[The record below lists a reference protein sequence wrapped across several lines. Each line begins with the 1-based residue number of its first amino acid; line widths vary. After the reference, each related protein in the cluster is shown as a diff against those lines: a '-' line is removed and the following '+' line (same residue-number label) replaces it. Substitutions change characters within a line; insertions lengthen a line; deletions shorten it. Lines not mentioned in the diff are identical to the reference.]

1 MKFSAVALVVAVI
14 AGAKAPAYMSQAP
27 AYLTQAPAYMT
38 QSPAYMTQ
46 AQAYMTA
53 AQAQAT
59 ATITGVVVTTDS
71 APQPI
76 AGAVVTMTGGAS
88 GQLLS
93 AITDETGRFV
103 LSNLTPGRYSVSAS
117 KPAYV
122 PMAYGATRPGRPGV
136 TIAVAAGPSVNI
148 QVALPRG
155 GVITGT
161 IRDQLGDPAADV
173 QVLIARADRLST
185 SGQMYIEN
193 IVSTDDRGVYRVY
206 GLMPDDYIVS
216 ALPGRFMG
224 GEMFA
229 PSRDEVDA
237 KLRRLELRFAQSTIG
252 GSAPPAAA
260 DQKSAPVAPEV
271 PFTIGATYYPGTPV
285 AGDAARIR
293 VAMGEERRGVD
304 IRLVPLRT
312 VKVSGMIQAGEIPPQ
327 QVRPQLLPA
336 AASQGIFISS
346 NIVGPAADGSFTF
359 LNVAPG
365 RYVLFARTGPG
376 ALMFGPGGADLP
388 PMFATTDI
396 TVGDT
401 DVNGIVLALRPAT
414 SVSGKVVFDGT
425 SSRPPENMELV
436 RLNLT
441 PAPGGAGRQMEPFLG
456 SVGTNARSDGTF
468 RLTGVVPGAYTLTST
483 FTGWWLRSVMV
494 NGRDILDVPLEVDG
508 SAADTIDARVTFT
521 DRRSELHGTLTTASG
536 QPASEFTVVVYPV
549 NREFWRQG
557 ARRVRS
563 VRPASDGAFSVMD
576 LPPGDYLVA
585 AVTDAEPDEWQ
596 QPSFLEQLVS
606 ASVKVSIA
614 EGQRTRQD
622 LRIGR

>member
-1 MKFSAVALVVAVI
+1 MKRRS
-14 AGAKAPAYMSQAP
+14 K
-27 AYLTQAPAYMT
+27 
-38 QSPAYMTQ
+38 
-46 AQAYMTA
+46 AQAS
-53 AQAQAT
+53 
-59 ATITGVVVTTDS
+59 ATITGVVVSTES

-76 AGAVVTMTGGAS
+76 AGAVVTITGGAS

-93 AITDETGRFV
+93 AITDEAGRFV
-103 LSNLTPGRYSVSAS
+103 LTNLTPGRYSVSAS

-136 TIAVAAGPSVNI
+136 TVAVAAGPPVNI
-148 QVALPRG
+148 QIALPRG

-161 IRDQLGDPAADV
+161 IRDQSGDPAADM
-173 QVLIARADRLST
+173 QVLIARAERLST

-206 GLMPDDYIVS
+206 GLTPDDYIVS

-224 GEMFA
+224 RARSCTRRAATRSMRSFA
-229 PSRDEVDA
+229 GSNCDSHRAQSAARHRRRPRIRRAFPSR
-237 KLRRLELRFAQSTIG
+237 LRSRSRLR
-252 GSAPPAAA
+252 
-260 DQKSAPVAPEV
+260 
-271 PFTIGATYYPGTPV
+271 ATYYPGTPV

-304 IRLVPLRT
+304 IRLVPIRT

-327 QVRPQLLPA
+327 QVRPQLIPA
-336 AASQGIFISS
+336 AVSQGIFITS
-346 NIVGPAADGSFTF
+346 NLTGPAADGSFTF

-376 ALMFGPGGADLP
+376 ALLFGPGGADLP
-388 PMFATTDI
+388 PMFATTEI

-401 DVNGIVLALRPAT
+401 DVTGVVLSLRPTPSLA
-414 SVSGKVVFDGT
+414 GRVVFDGAST
-425 SSRPPENMELV
+425 RPPENMELV
-436 RLNLT
+436 RLNL
-441 PAPGGAGRQMEPFLG
+441 APVQSRSGSQAPNVGGSA
-456 SVGTNARSDGTF
+456 TNARSDGTF
-468 RLTGVVPGAYTLTST
+468 RMPGVMPGTYSLMSTLS
-483 FTGWWLRSVMV
+483 GWWLRSVVV
-494 NGRDILDVPLEVDG
+494 NGRDILDLPLEVDG
-508 SAADTIDARVTFT
+508 STADTIEATVTFT

-549 NREFWRQG
+549 NREFWRPG
-557 ARRVRS
+557 ARRIRS

-576 LPPGDYLVA
+576 LPAGDYLVA

-622 LRIGR
+622 LQIATQSVVGGRTTAFPGAPDDG